1 MGATMTA
8 LDNELEKYKKK
19 GFKVSQ
25 RRTLKHG
32 KRIYLEKKRGWLGG
46 FDAVYIYYVGGDSN
60 TQNIR
65 EFLKDYSKFY
75 DKNNFEES
83 DKGFFMCSGTID
95 KGLFRDLKKAL
106 IDDEDTLHTI
116 KTKALPRVTVT
127 MKRRTVEEE
136 QIKERVT
143 ERKITRRKI
152 TEEQITL
159 NSVLGEIRSFKR
171 RSTKISGK
179 RKEKLYTTALTGYLS
194 HAFPSIEMEQSLGKG
209 ARVDAKVGNIGIEAK
224 YRPDQN
230 EINRLYGQIDTYL
243 QFLDSVIVVF
253 FDTSSGI
260 VNDFEKKLK
269 RGGYAKQVEVVNI

>member
-1 MGATMTA
+1 MVTIMSA
-8 LDNELEKYKKK
+8 LDNELAKYKKK
-19 GFKVSQ
+19 GFKISQ

-32 KRIYLEKKRGWLGG
+32 KRIYMEKERGRVRGRYQWVE
-46 FDAVYIYYVGGDSN
+46 AIYIYYVEGDSD

-65 EFLKDYSKFY
+65 EFLKDYSKIY
-75 DKNNFEES
+75 EKNRFDEN

-106 IDDEDTLHTI
+106 IDDEDILDTI
-116 KTKALPRVTVT
+116 KTKTLP
-127 MKRRTVEEE
+127 
-136 QIKERVT
+136 RVT

-152 TEEQITL
+152 TEERITL
-159 NSVLGEIRSFKR
+159 NSVLGEIKSFKR

-209 ARVDAKVGNIGIEAK
+209 ARVDAVVGKIGIEAK

-243 QFLDSVIVVF
+243 QFLNNIIVVF

-260 VNDFEKKLK
+260 VNDFKKKLK

>member
-1 MGATMTA
+1 MSAF
-8 LDNELEKYKKK
+8 DNELEKYKKK
-19 GFKVSQ
+19 GFKISQ

-46 FDAVYIYYVGGDSN
+46 FDVVYIYYVVGDSN
-60 TQNIR
+60 TRNIR

-83 DKGFFMCSGTID
+83 DKGFFICSGTID

-106 IDDEDTLHTI
+106 IDDEDTLYTI
-116 KTKALPRVTVT
+116 KTKALPRVTVAKK
-127 MKRRTVEEE
+127 KR
-136 QIKERVT
+136 IT

-152 TEEQITL
+152 TEEGITL
-159 NSVLGEIRSFKR
+159 NSVLGEIKGFKR

-260 VNDFEKKLK
+260 VNDFERKLK